1 MAGQLFSLIQEVPCR
16 PQSQFFYFIFRLS
29 AKARLANGVFKIW
42 CSLRNSKMPKR
53 WLFKTEPSEYSYDDL
68 EREKKAV
75 WDGVNNNLA
84 LKNLR
89 EVRLGDVILIYHTGN
104 EKAVVGI
111 AEAVSEPYPDP
122 TGNDETQV
130 VVNLKPKRRL
140 AKPVTLNE
148 IKANESLREFDLVRL
163 PRLSVMPVTGE
174 HWEALQEMLK

>member
-1 MAGQLFSLIQEVPCR
+1 
-16 PQSQFFYFIFRLS
+16 
-29 AKARLANGVFKIW
+29 
-42 CSLRNSKMPKR
+42 MPKR

-89 EVRLGDVILIYHTGN
+89 EVRLGDEILIYHTGN

-122 TGNDETQV
+122 TANDEKQV
-130 VVNLKPKRRL
+130 VVNLKPNRRL
-140 AKPVTLNE
+140 SRPVTLNE
-148 IKANESLREFDLVRL
+148 IKANEALREFDLVRL
-163 PRLSVMPVTGE
+163 ARLSVMPISNDYWQV
-174 HWEALQEMLK
+174 LQDMMK

>member
-1 MAGQLFSLIQEVPCR
+1 
-16 PQSQFFYFIFRLS
+16 
-29 AKARLANGVFKIW
+29 
-42 CSLRNSKMPKR
+42 MPKR

-68 EREKKAV
+68 EREKKSV
-75 WDGVNNNLA
+75 WDGVSNNLA

-122 TGNDETQV
+122 AANDEKQV

-140 AKPVTLNE
+140 ARPVTLNE
-148 IKANESLREFDLVRL
+148 IKANEALREFDLVRL
-163 PRLSVMPVTGE
+163 PRLSVMPVAGQ

>member
-1 MAGQLFSLIQEVPCR
+1 
-16 PQSQFFYFIFRLS
+16 
-29 AKARLANGVFKIW
+29 
-42 CSLRNSKMPKR
+42 MPKR

-89 EVRLGDVILIYHTGN
+89 EVRLGDEILIYHTGN

-122 TGNDETQV
+122 TANDEKQV

-140 AKPVTLNE
+140 SRPVTLNE
-148 IKANESLREFDLVRL
+148 IKANEALREFDLVRL
-163 PRLSVMPVTGE
+163 ARLSVMPISNDYWHV
-174 HWEALQEMLK
+174 LQDMMK